1 MSEQI
6 DIVYSK
12 LTSPF
17 EGKGPMAP
25 KNFEGLVQGTF
36 HLPAGYRWEEGR
48 RPFPVDT
55 VLDRDVA
62 IKMRDGITI
71 YVDVYRPEGEEKV
84 PAIISWGCAGKRGM
98 NNMLDGMG
106 AHPEPGGFD
115 PMDMSNHGDM
125 PPMPGGPEDDNLF
138 ADWAGRGEMPQMP
151 KTHDSPPRMGIEKS
165 RLSGLQAWESLDPAE
180 WVQYGYAIVCCDARG
195 CYMSEGDVRYFGK
208 LDAEDIYD
216 TIEALAVMPWCSG
229 KVAMG
234 GSSWYAMTQWCAA
247 SYNPPHLAAIS
258 PWEGEGDL
266 YRDEYMRGGIPMS
279 AMPATGRTFGFGGI
293 EDISKM
299 MDKYP
304 LYNAYWEDKTWN
316 FENITCPAYIVAS
329 VGSQMHCRGAFDGYR
344 RISTPDKWLRMHNR
358 QEWVDLYDPENQ
370 ADLRRFFD
378 HFLKG
383 KNNGWENMPHVRLS
397 VLDPGGRDRVN
408 VPVKDFPVPGTELK
422 KYYLDANSGT
432 LVPDAPAEGAAAYL
446 GGVQD
451 ETGRTSFKLKFDRD
465 INLIGYC
472 KIKFWAEVKDYDDG
486 DVFVRIQKTNDD
498 GEILYQDSICFFY
511 SGPDTMIR
519 LSMRELDKDRSTENE
534 PVQTFRTVD
543 KLKPGQIVPVEL
555 AFWPTSMVF
564 HKGETLELV
573 IAGYDFMPDRPMD
586 RPTKNF
592 DSRGTQII
600 HTGGQYDSYLLL
612 PDAGEV

>member
-1 MSEQI
+1 MSDEI
-6 DIVYSK
+6 KIEYSK
-12 LTSPF
+12 LTAPF

-36 HLPAGYRWEEGR
+36 TLPAGYRYEEGR

-62 IKMRDGITI
+62 VKMRDGITI
-71 YVDVYRPEGEEKV
+71 YCDIYRPVGDEKV
-84 PAIISWGCAGKRGM
+84 PAIISWGPAGKRGM

-106 AHPEPGGFD
+106 MGPGD
-115 PMDMSNHGDM
+115 PMDMSAKPDM
-125 PPMPGGPEDDNLF
+125 PPPGDDGGF
-138 ADWAGRGEMPQMP
+138 GDWAGRGEIPKMPVTH
-151 KTHDSPPRMGIEKS
+151 KTPPRMGIP
-165 RLSGLQAWESLDPAE
+165 RTALSGLQAWESLDPAE
-180 WVQYGYAIVCCDARG
+180 WVQYGYAIVCCDPRG

-279 AMPATGRTFGFGGI
+279 AMPATGRTFGYGSI

-304 LYNAYWEDKTWN
+304 LFNEYWADKTWN
-316 FENITCPAYIVAS
+316 FENITVPAYIVAS
-329 VGSQMHCRGAFDGYR
+329 LGSQMHCRGTFDGYR
-344 RISTPDKWLRMHNR
+344 RISSKDKWLRVHNR
-358 QEWVDLYDPENQ
+358 QEWVDLYDSENQ

-383 KNNGWENMPHVRLS
+383 KNNGWENTPRVRLS
-397 VLDPGGRDRVN
+397 ILDPGGTDRVN
-408 VPVKDFPVPGTELK
+408 VPAEDFPLK
-422 KYYLDANSGT
+422 NQNIRKLYLDSATGE
-432 LVPDAPAEGAAAYL
+432 LVEEAPAESSVTYNAEAD
-446 GGVQD
+446 D
-451 ETGRTSFKLKFDRD
+451 ETGRTSFKLSFDRD
-465 INLIGYC
+465 TNLIGYC
-472 KIKFWAEVKDYDDG
+472 KIKLWAEAQGYDDM
-486 DVFVRIQKTNDD
+486 DIFVRIQKTNEQ
-498 GEILYQDSICFFY
+498 GEILYQDSICFLY

-519 LSMRELDKDRSTENE
+519 ASLRELDTEKSTENE
-534 PVQTFRTVD
+534 PVQSFRTIH
-543 KLKPGQIVPVEL
+543 KLSPGEVVPIEL
-555 AFWPTSMVF
+555 AFWPTSMAF

-573 IAGYDFMPDRPMD
+573 IAGYDYMPSRPMD
-586 RPTKNF
+586 RPTSVIDNKG
-592 DSRGTQII
+592 SHVI
-600 HTGGQYDSYLLL
+600 HTGGKYDSYLLL
-612 PDAGEV
+612 PEVYEL